1 MGRKSKNP
9 FSNQTNAKQKN
20 AEKILVKIG
29 ENGTTA
35 REIREDKTIDI
46 SEKTINRHL
55 KELLNEGKISF
66 NSIDKKYT
74 QTKKGKIELNN
85 IAFQKLILDSIINKS
100 KSSKIDYSG
109 LQIELENCSLAWGIE
124 SNIIISKK
132 VQNIEFIRKGNK
144 KEIKKNILNPEDVED
159 IERLLYSKISKNLK
173 EFGQFHIKYNKVK
186 EALQDERLVVNFNIN
201 MKDIWDSIRLKSLE
215 IYDNLTPDEIKNK
228 FQINTDST
236 DGLESK

>member
-74 QTKKGKIELNN
+74 QTRKGKIELNT
-85 IAFQKLILDSIINKS
+85 IAFQKLILDSIIKKSGNNKT
-100 KSSKIDYSG
+100 DYSG
-109 LQIELENCSLAWGIE
+109 LQIELENCSLAWGIQ

-132 VQNIEFIRKGNK
+132 LQNIEFVRKGSK

-173 EFGQFHIKYNKVK
+173 EFGQFHIKYDKVK
-186 EALQDERLVVNFNIN
+186 GALQDEIFVVNFNIN
-201 MKDIWDSIRLKSLE
+201 MKDIRDSIRLKSLE

>member
-1 MGRKSKNP
+1 M
-9 FSNQTNAKQKN
+9 
-20 AEKILVKIG
+20 
-29 ENGTTA
+29 
-35 REIREDKTIDI
+35 
-46 SEKTINRHL
+46 
-55 KELLNEGKISF
+55 NEGKISF

-74 QTKKGKIELNN
+74 QTRKGKIELNT
-85 IAFQKLILDSIINKS
+85 IAFQKLILDSIIKKSGNNKT
-100 KSSKIDYSG
+100 DYSG
-109 LQIELENCSLAWGIE
+109 LQIELENCSLAWGIQ

-132 VQNIEFIRKGNK
+132 LQNIEFVRKGSK

-173 EFGQFHIKYNKVK
+173 EFGQFHIKYDKVK
-186 EALQDERLVVNFNIN
+186 GALQDEIFVVNFNIN
-201 MKDIWDSIRLKSLE
+201 MKDIRDSIRLKSLE

>member
-74 QTKKGKIELNN
+74 QTRKGKIELNT

-109 LQIELENCSLAWGIE
+109 LQIELENCSLAWGIQ

-132 VQNIEFIRKGNK
+132 LQNIEFVRKGSK

-173 EFGQFHIKYNKVK
+173 EFGQFHIKYDKVK
-186 EALQDERLVVNFNIN
+186 GALQDEIFVVNFNIN
-201 MKDIWDSIRLKSLE
+201 MKDIRDSIRLKSLE